1 MFKTILHYNRRYF
14 RFGITHRLRKSQF
27 SFSGQSEVSCPKVE
41 ALSQKTAKLVLPS
54 AALDRLTLHD
64 NEDDEQRF
72 VIGPIHD
79 ICQRHKFLGL
89 SQLAV

>member
-1 MFKTILHYNRRYF
+1 M
-14 RFGITHRLRKSQF
+14 
-27 SFSGQSEVSCPKVE
+27 
-41 ALSQKTAKLVLPS
+41 SQKTAKLVVPMHWTCQ
-54 AALDRLTLHD
+54 LTLHD

-89 SQLAV
+89 SQLACLKPILIIPDDELNEIDTNLSLKFLGNT